1 MTVSGQGTT
10 TNNYAASVRYN
21 IENTGLLEFTGGTSL
36 DFPASFESAYHTVH
50 GTLDIGIPLKF
61 GVDQHFHGAGDIKV
75 HSTAD
80 FAGSKARVHL
90 SGGITLKPAAWSTA
104 TAADGVTA
112 ITVDGVAT
120 IEPTANLTYGASSDA
135 VTSTAAERALE
146 ISDAGDLT
154 LIANEGRTVTFADP
168 VLGEGR
174 FTICGPGTVSFA
186 GGVSVGELA
195 FTGKHKVEVGG
206 DGIIMS
212 TSAVSLDGVEIV
224 SPSALKFA
232 DWTTVVSAPEITG
245 TPTVPSNM
253 KVSLIAEDGRMELML
268 KAHPGFVFVIQ

>member
-1 MTVSGQGTT
+1 MSGQGTT

-36 DFPASFESAYHTVH
+36 DFPASFESAYHTVT
-50 GTLDIGIPLKF
+50 GTLDIGLTLKF
-61 GVDQHFHGAGDIKV
+61 GVDQHVHGAGDIKV

-135 VTSTAAERALE
+135 VTSTAAER
-146 ISDAGDLT
+146 
-154 LIANEGRTVTFADP
+154 V
-168 VLGEGR
+168 
-174 FTICGPGTVSFA
+174 
-186 GGVSVGELA
+186 
-195 FTGKHKVEVGG
+195 
-206 DGIIMS
+206 M
-212 TSAVSLDGVEIV
+212 
-224 SPSALKFA
+224 PSATSSSCGHA
-232 DWTTVVSAPEITG
+232 
-245 TPTVPSNM
+245 
-253 KVSLIAEDGRMELML
+253 
-268 KAHPGFVFVIQ
+268 